1 MNNCWFTVLKLKWW
15 DFSKRVQWTDS
26 RRNHAVFMFSHLF
39 YFWSESLLFLH
50 HRKLNP
56 VSQGRKALLD
66 FVGCWGRVEGHRET
80 GAEVAFIAPSP
91 CPSTW
96 WWSPLV
102 ACGTIF
108 LRLSCD
114 KVYVM
119 AWYMCVNHYWINF
132 AYLIPYKRCLQDSM
146 VFVCCV
152 VLQVNAMVLS
162 SLITAHGKE
171 SWGFLM

>member
-1 MNNCWFTVLKLKWW
+1 MNNCWFTVLKLKLW

-26 RRNHAVFMFSHLF
+26 RRNHAVFMFSHLL

-119 AWYMCVNHYWINF
+119 ALYICVWIIIESILLTWYHVKDVF
-132 AYLIPYKRCLQDSM
+132 KIPWCLS
-146 VFVCCV
+146 V
-152 VLQVNAMVLS
+152 VWYFRLMQWP
-162 SLITAHGKE
+162 SLP
-171 SWGFLM
+171 W